1 MNKGEPV
8 EQFER
13 LLRIN
18 NQHQLSVRSS
28 HTEKRGNTHF
38 QTHWLD
44 ERDAE
49 QTLVARI
56 RAWTNESSHPPYRKQ
71 IGWERYS
78 LKGDLLD
85 REVRYS
91 KRSNNDWLH

>member
-13 LLRIN
+13 LLKIN
-18 NQHQLSVRSS
+18 DQHQLSVRSS
-28 HTEKRGNTHF
+28 HIEKRGNTQF

-49 QTLVARI
+49 QILVARI